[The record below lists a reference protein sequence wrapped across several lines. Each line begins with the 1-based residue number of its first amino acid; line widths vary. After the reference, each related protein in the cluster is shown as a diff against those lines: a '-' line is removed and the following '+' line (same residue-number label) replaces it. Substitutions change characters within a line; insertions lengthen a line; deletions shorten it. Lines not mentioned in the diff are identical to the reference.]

1 MVKAVSD
8 SPSVH
13 SQSVSL
19 SPRDS
24 KILDTG
30 HLKVFWGSM
39 MPVTSVSVCLYH
51 YSPDR
56 QIAFSQMCHS
66 FQWLIQFQAC
76 SCLLGV
82 GI

>member
-1 MVKAVSD
+1 MFGNNVKALLKIMVKAVSD

-30 HLKVFWGSM
+30 HLKVF
-39 MPVTSVSVCLYH
+39 
-51 YSPDR
+51 
-56 QIAFSQMCHS
+56 
-66 FQWLIQFQAC
+66 
-76 SCLLGV
+76 
-82 GI
+82 